1 MVEKPFEYRDAFLPT
16 TKNYNKFSE
25 KTNVQKKIGHAPPNR
40 GTWPWLSVHHKN
52 IIVYDRR
59 FLK

>member
-25 KTNVQKKIGHAPPNR
+25 KTNVQKKNRPCTPQSGYMAMVIGTP
-40 GTWPWLSVHHKN
+40 
-52 IIVYDRR
+52 
-59 FLK
+59 